1 MEERTAAPKR
11 RRSPGDTPPDLE
23 AEGSLDSPPGPHCM
37 MHTLG
42 APGGDDELCRF
53 DEIEVPHAEPVSGSK
68 SGGYGAA
75 AESTDRPAYYEKPVV
90 VHIRPGETAW
100 VRVKPGVYHLRLS
113 EGRKW
118 FGPELMFGPS
128 VVSWGGKEGALAAN
142 KASESPFR
150 KQCTE

>member
-1 MEERTAAPKR
+1 MWDPKV
-11 RRSPGDTPPDLE
+11 L
-23 AEGSLDSPPGPHCM
+23 AVEGMPLRFVNKRKHCSIVYK
-37 MHTLG
+37 
-42 APGGDDELCRF
+42 LCRF